1 MEGRW
6 GPMSYCTCKI
16 CLFFKSFFRNV
27 YFFRKHTC
35 TVEGRWAKIC
45 DELATTLC
53 FRFQKIFFHEK
64 PHLKLKNIPE
74 LWRADELFF
83 VMNKKSNE
91 EPCVFWKERKNVIF
105 FCRICKIKN
114 FEAKTALKN
123 GGPMADLHKSRS
135 RGIGV
140 LFLKLIFGWCG
151 FLVMNKKIYPTFRHS
166 TFVTVV
172 GRKAYIFD
180 SFWFTTVQKTSFL
193 SKTRQNS
200 PKWSKLSR
208 KLLKSCKNCQLWI
221 FSDTTHHP

>member
-1 MEGRW
+1 
-6 GPMSYCTCKI
+6 MSYFLWWIKKATKN
-16 CLFFKSFFRNV
+16 LVFSEKSAKMW
-27 YFFRKHTC
+27 YFF
-35 TVEGRWAKIC
+35 VEFAK
-45 DELATTLC
+45 
-53 FRFQKIFFHEK
+53 
-64 PHLKLKNIPE
+64 KN
-74 LWRADELFF
+74 
-83 VMNKKSNE
+83 
-91 EPCVFWKERKNVIF
+91 
-105 FCRICKIKN
+105 N

-172 GRKAYIFD
+172 RRKTHFFD

-200 PKWSKLSR
+200 PKWSKLSW